1 MIKEDMKKLINKK
14 EKLESTGLKKSINI
28 YQKVFKIDKKLQR
41 TFAVFVKR
49 KGVWHNKST
58 RKSNKINNITKKYTG
73 TQIPTKRASG
83 KRYPHIS
90 YVNNKANKQISR
102 LDSLDETWESAN
114 QSLRTKPTKQSS
126 EHPWSMPQ
134 QNGIRTR
141 TQNCT
146 LTPSKFCREGQ
157 LDSSSTTTPLEPSP
171 TSYNNNIGKPC
182 N

>member
-90 YVNNKANKQISR
+90 YVNNKANKSFGFIRRNMRVCKPIAKDQAYKAIVRTS
-102 LDSLDETWESAN
+102 LKYASTEWDPYAYTKLHIDSIEILQRRAARFVVN
-114 QSLRTKPTKQSS
+114 
-126 EHPWSMPQ
+126 
-134 QNGIRTR
+134 NY
-141 TQNCT
+141 
-146 LTPSKFCREGQ
+146 
-157 LDSSSTTTPLEPSP
+157 SP
-171 TSYNNNIGKPC
+171 GTITNIL
-182 N
+182 